1 MLILEQSFKYCLV
14 NNKYYKLVINNNNW
28 LKNMGRVKEFDRE
41 EVLHIAMEQFWS
53 KGFDGTSMIDLTTAM
68 KISPQSLYNTFGS
81 KENLFL
87 STMDLF
93 TRISEQG
100 FGFTLKSKKDASLPE
115 IIKHFSMSRKFQFF
129 DDEKQSCYISNC
141 ALELGSS
148 SNYSL
153 RQINSEVINYTN
165 KFFTLYKDAFKFA
178 VFNGIK
184 KGEIGSHHDP
194 ESTALFLLN
203 SITGLGIFNK
213 SRFTH
218 DQIDKMIITTL
229 SIFKNFKK
237 QDFVKYNKEMENMNY
252 NLLL

>member
-1 MLILEQSFKYCLV
+1 
-14 NNKYYKLVINNNNW
+14 
-28 LKNMGRVKEFDRE
+28 MGRVKEFNHD
-41 EVLHIAMEQFWS
+41 EVLTLAMEQFWAA
-53 KGFDGTSMIDLTTAM
+53 GYDGTSMKDLTLAM

-81 KENLFL
+81 KKNLFL
-87 STMDLF
+87 KTMDLF

-100 FGFTLKSKKDASLPE
+100 FKFTLKSKEDSSLQD

-148 SNYSL
+148 SDTSSL

-165 KFFTLYKDAFKFA
+165 KFFIIYKDAFKFA
-178 VFNGIK
+178 ISNGIK
-184 KGEIGSHHDP
+184 KGEIESHHDA

-213 SRFTH
+213 SGFTH

-229 SIFKNFKK
+229 SIFNKF
-237 QDFVKYNKEMENMNY
+237 QIEDFDKYNKMMAKMKFDMFN
-252 NLLL
+252 